1 MVKKYLDN
9 RILTLF
15 VFPFLIG
22 SLTVLSFQPFN
33 FTFINFIIL
42 PIFFYLLVYVK
53 KNQKVLIEK
62 TLQTKFIFTWYCIW
76 FWILPKRN
84 TLGYEF
90 PNI

>member
-62 TLQTKFIFTWYCIW
+62 NPTNKIYFYLVLHLVLDFT
-76 FWILPKRN
+76 
-84 TLGYEF
+84 
-90 PNI
+90 